1 MTSESGAGHGW
12 RRVLRALTRPK
23 VAVMLLLG
31 FGSGLPFMLVGNTLG
46 YWLRESG
53 VTLSMIGFLSWV
65 GLAYSLKFLWA
76 PAVDRFDAPLLG
88 RWLGRRR
95 GWILLS
101 QLVVAAALG
110 GMAALQ
116 PHGGLFAFAA
126 LALCAA
132 FASSTQDVCIDAWRI
147 ESAGD
152 ADELALLTAAY
163 QLGYRAALLVTD
175 ALILILAG
183 FAGWSVSYAAMAAAM
198 GVGVAATLIAREPS
212 ATAEVAR
219 RGLAAAWRLR
229 GALDAIAGPFV
240 AFFRT
245 HGRKALLMLAAISLY
260 RLADFVMGPMA
271 NPFYADL
278 GLAKETVGAVRSS
291 IGLAASVLGVAAGGL
306 CAMRYGF
313 GATLLVGAIVGPLSN
328 LAFTLLAV
336 TGPDLGVFSMAMF
349 VDNFSTGFA
358 GTALVAYMSSLT
370 SLGYTATQYALLS
383 SFYALLGK
391 SLKGLSGA
399 AVDALQGQHG
409 LLDAYALFFAG
420 TAAIGI
426 PAVLLVAHLLRLTPA
441 TRSAGDSR

>member
-1 MTSESGAGHGW
+1 MRSENGRYGW
-12 RRVLRALTRPK
+12 TRVSRALTTPK
-23 VAVMLLLG
+23 IAAMLLLG
-31 FGSGLPFMLVGNTLG
+31 FSSGLPFMLVGNTLG

-53 VTLSMIGFLSWV
+53 ITLSMIGFLSWV

-76 PAVDRFDAPLLG
+76 PAVDRFDAPLVG
-88 RWLGRRR
+88 RRLGRRR

-101 QLVVAAALG
+101 QLTVGASLA

-116 PHGGLFAFAA
+116 PQGGLFAFAA
-126 LALCAA
+126 LALVAA
-132 FASSTQDVCIDAWRI
+132 FASSTQDVCVDAWRI
-147 ESAGD
+147 ESADG
-152 ADELALLTAAY
+152 ADDLALLTAAY

-183 FAGWSVSYAAMAAAM
+183 FVGWSVSYGAMAAAM
-198 GVGVAATLIAREPS
+198 GIGIAATLLTREPVVLAQAASRGVAA
-212 ATAEVAR
+212 V
-219 RGLAAAWRLR
+219 WKLR
-229 GALDAIAGPFV
+229 GVADAIAGPFI

-245 HGRKALLMLAAISLY
+245 HGQTALLMLAAISLY

-278 GLAKETVGAVRSS
+278 GMAKETVGAVRSS
-291 IGLAASVLGVAAGGL
+291 VGLIASVLGVAAGGL

-313 GATLLVGAIVGPLSN
+313 KATLLVGAIIGPASN
-328 LAFTLLAV
+328 LAFTVLAL
-336 TGPDLGVFSMAMF
+336 TGPDLAVFSTAM
-349 VDNFSTGFA
+349 VIDNFSTGFA

-399 AVDALQGQHG
+399 TVDLLQLHYD
-409 LLDAYALFFAG
+409 LMNAYALFFAG

-426 PAVLLVAHLLRLTPA
+426 PAVVLVASLLRIRPPPPRPA
-441 TRSAGDSR
+441 ATG